1 MPRIAAS
8 ERDAYFEAR
17 RTELVTVA
25 LRLWAENGFDQTS
38 VAAIAREAGV
48 PKGTFYL
55 YYESKDALLEE
66 VLRRNSF
73 VPNVLQLVED
83 LQHRSLE
90 DAVHG
95 FVRGAWRHLQSHRE
109 LVLVVLRELPTHL
122 DEAQQM
128 AERVMAPA
136 NRLLAEY
143 LESRI
148 DAERARFEERCH
160 ADALEEMA
168 RTRPRAFGAV
178 TFNLGYLPGD
188 EDAKTRAKRRR
199 TNASTTLRAVS
210 AALECARVGGVV
222 TVVAYLKHEG
232 GAEEHEAV
240 REALRASPTKSWTV
254 TERRVLNRNAAPVLY
269 VARRAAE

>member
-1 MPRIAAS
+1 M
-8 ERDAYFEAR
+8 Y
-17 RTELVTVA
+17 
-25 LRLWAENGFDQTS
+25 GFD
-38 VAAIAREAGV
+38 
-48 PKGTFYL
+48 
-55 YYESKDALLEE
+55 
-66 VLRRNSF
+66 
-73 VPNVLQLVED
+73 VEP
-83 LQHRSLE
+83 
-90 DAVHG
+90 DAVASARTA
-95 FVRGAWRHLQSHRE
+95 F
-109 LVLVVLRELPTHL
+109 
-122 DEAQQM
+122 
-128 AERVMAPA
+128 ERAG
-136 NRLLAEY
+136 
-143 LESRI
+143 I

>member
-1 MPRIAAS
+1 METTTNARSLRALDPRARGLARRRVDERAVVVARRARASIAPSTTSAAS
-8 ERDAYFEAR
+8 SSHSHHSSWASRDADVVAWARDAWAVSLERDDDVIDATLGR
-17 RTELVTVA
+17 GRDA
-25 LRLWAENGFDQTS
+25 LACAKMCPEGVVYGFD
-38 VAAIAREAGV
+38 
-48 PKGTFYL
+48 
-55 YYESKDALLEE
+55 
-66 VLRRNSF
+66 
-73 VPNVLQLVED
+73 VEP
-83 LQHRSLE
+83 
-90 DAVHG
+90 DAV
-95 FVRGAWRHLQSHRE
+95 ASA
-109 LVLVVLRELPTHL
+109 T
-122 DEAQQM
+122 M
-128 AERVMAPA
+128 AFERAG
-136 NRLLAEY
+136 
-143 LESRI
+143 I

-199 TNASTTLRAVS
+199 TNAKTTLRAVS